1 MIEVNFYVLKTK
13 MESSVTVENNNFDI
27 DALMAGAGKM
37 TDDEVFRSMKIDQG
51 SKTPYSDATQVRK
64 LFKIDAEN
72 FFLGATDKIC
82 NGYLS

>member
-1 MIEVNFYVLKTK
+1 MNFYVLKTK

-64 LFKIDAEN
+64 LLKIDAEN